1 MPWPKI
7 ADAVVRRLVV
17 YLRVLDQEA
26 KLGERTISSYRLAAK
41 TGVSPALVRKDLAWF
56 GEFGT
61 RGVGYDVAYLQEQL
75 HKILGLSREVR
86 AVLVGAGSL
95 GVALTRYNVRRISED
110 RSISVRIVALFDTDP
125 GKIGLMIDG
134 IEVYPLRQLAEKIR
148 ELGATM
154 GIITVPAFAA
164 QSVADEL
171 VKAGI
176 RGILNFAPIPI
187 HVPPSV
193 ALQTADLSLEM
204 QYLAYVMEAKRAE
217 AKEPEAVATVGP

>member
-1 MPWPKI
+1 MAVPWPKI

-17 YLRVLDQEA
+17 YLRVLDREA
-26 KLGERTISSYRLAAK
+26 RGQERTISSYQLAQK

-61 RGVGYDVAYLQEQL
+61 RGVGYDVAYLRDQL
-75 HKILGLSREVR
+75 HKILRLEQEVR

-95 GVALTRYNVRRISED
+95 GIALTRYNVRRYAD
-110 RSISVRIVALFDTDP
+110 DPTFNVRIVALFDTDP

-134 IEVYPLRQLAEKIR
+134 IEVYPLRQLGEKVR
-148 ELGATM
+148 ELGAAM

-164 QSVADEL
+164 QQVADEL

-176 RGILNFAPIPI
+176 EGIVNFAPTPI
-187 HVPPSV
+187 HVPSRV

-204 QYLAYVMEAKRAE
+204 QYLAYIMTSR
-217 AKEPEAVATVGP
+217 KEDHQQAGGG